1 MNDFQELASF
11 TPDADILQ
19 ATKTQL
25 EKDVGIADFTFKEE
39 TYPDLPAMVAE
50 LQVFMADLQQ
60 KNPAALMRV
69 VNRID
74 LSESQYRKVKS
85 MSGEFTENLAKA
97 SVLRAFQKVV
107 IRKKM
112 SE

>member
-1 MNDFQELASF
+1 MTDLQELA
-11 TPDADILQ
+11 TLHPDADILK
-19 ATKTQL
+19 ATKEQL
-25 EKDVGIADFTFKEE
+25 EKDVGIADFTFQEE
-39 TYPDLPAMVAE
+39 TYDDLPSMVSE
-50 LQVFMADLQQ
+50 LQIFMEDLQQ

-74 LSESQYRKVKS
+74 LSESQYIKVKT
-85 MSGEFTENLAKA
+85 MPGDFTENLAKA

-107 IRKKM
+107 LRKKL

>member
-1 MNDFQELASF
+1 MVDFQELASF
-11 TPDADILQ
+11 TPDADILL

-25 EKDVGIADFTFKEE
+25 EKDVGIADFTFNEE
-39 TYPDLPAMVAE
+39 TYPDLPSMVAE
-50 LQVFMADLQQ
+50 LQIFMADLQQ

-74 LSESQYRKVKS
+74 LSEGQYHKVKS
-85 MSGEFTENLAKA
+85 MPGEFTENLAKA

-107 IRKKM
+107 LRKKL

>member
-1 MNDFQELASF
+1 MTDFQELASF
-11 TPDADILQ
+11 TPDADILL
-19 ATKTQL
+19 ATKNQL
-25 EKDVGIADFTFKEE
+25 EKDVGIADFVFKEE
-39 TYPDLPAMVAE
+39 TYPNLPAMVAE
-50 LQVFMADLQQ
+50 LQVFMEDLQQ

-74 LSESQYRKVKS
+74 LSESQYRKVKT
-85 MSGEFTENLAKA
+85 MPGEFTENLAKA

>member
-1 MNDFQELASF
+1 MNEFQELSSF
-11 TPDADILQ
+11 KPDADILL

-39 TYPDLPAMVAE
+39 TYPNLPDMVAE
-50 LQVFMADLQQ
+50 LQIFMADLQQ
-60 KNPAALMRV
+60 KNPSALMRV

-85 MSGEFTENLAKA
+85 MPGEFTENLSKA

-107 IRKKM
+107 IRKQM
-112 SE
+112 GE

>member
-1 MNDFQELASF
+1 MNEFQELSSF
-11 TPDADILQ
+11 KPDADILL

-39 TYPDLPAMVAE
+39 TYPNLPDMVAE
-50 LQVFMADLQQ
+50 LQIFMADLQQ
-60 KNPAALMRV
+60 KNPSALMRV

-85 MSGEFTENLAKA
+85 MPGEFTENLAKA

-107 IRKKM
+107 IRKQM
-112 SE
+112 GE

>member
-1 MNDFQELASF
+1 MTDFHELASF
-11 TPDADILQ
+11 TPDADILL

-25 EKDVGIADFTFKEE
+25 EKDVGIADFTFKEV

-50 LQVFMADLQQ
+50 LHAFMNDLQQ

-74 LSESQYRKVKS
+74 LSETQYRKVKS
-85 MSGEFTENLAKA
+85 MPGDFTENLAKA

-107 IRKKM
+107 IRKKL